1 MRLCRNDSSTEV
13 VLADTQRN
21 AEAGGLGTSNA
32 QGTGHTNPGGA
43 GNEAGDL
50 LTSKKTTPHHSPELC
65 KSPPLHHCDEQTLN
79 ASPDYR
85 PGHTLAASWSVAR
98 PGRAC
103 QNAVQGHCKR
113 MPDRHTRAVD
123 DGV

>member
-1 MRLCRNDSSTEV
+1 VRLCSSTEV

-43 GNEAGDL
+43 GDEAGAL
-50 LTSKKTTPHHSPELC
+50 LTHSPQLC

-103 QNAVQGHCKR
+103 QNAVQGHRKR